1 MEVFWSADLI
11 RLNENR
17 ILELMFGV
25 MVETLYF
32 RIRITGLSLNAR
44 DSNEDIRLDKL
55 CQRLI
60 PKALWTISCHY
71 MDSALCVV

>member
-1 MEVFWSADLI
+1 
-11 RLNENR
+11 
-17 ILELMFGV
+17 MFGV
-25 MVETLYF
+25 MVEMLYF
-32 RIRITGLSLNAR
+32 RTRINAR

-71 MDSALCVV
+71 MDSVLCVV